1 MHNIL
6 IISSKEDNVEE
17 LASELKG
24 RNYQVLIVCEDEK
37 ITKVVE
43 KEKPVVLLLD
53 IRSGKEETLR
63 ACQALKKEIGIERI
77 PTIALTTAERMDGLD
92 FSLGIDDFIVE
103 PYTSSEIAARIR
115 LMLWRTSKIDSKD
128 VIKIGDLVINLVR
141 CEVSIKGKIINLTL
155 KEYELLKLLAT
166 NKGRVF
172 TRDFLLD
179 RVWDYDYYVGA
190 RTVDVHIRRLRAK
203 IEQEAGQFIKTVR
216 GMGYVLDE

>member
-24 RNYQVLIVCEDEK
+24 RNYQVLIACEDEK
-37 ITKVVE
+37 IIEVVE
-43 KEKPVVLLLD
+43 KEKPVVILLD

-63 ACQALKKEIGIERI
+63 ACRALKKEIGIERI

-141 CEVSIKGKIINLTL
+141 CEVSIKGKIVNLTL

-172 TRDFLLD
+172 TRNFLLD
-179 RVWDYDYYVGA
+179 RVWDYDYYGGA